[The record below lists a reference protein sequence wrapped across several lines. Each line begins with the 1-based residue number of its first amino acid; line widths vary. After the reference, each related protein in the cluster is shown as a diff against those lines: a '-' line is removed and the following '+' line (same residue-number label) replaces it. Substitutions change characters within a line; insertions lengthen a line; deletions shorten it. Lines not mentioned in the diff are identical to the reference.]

1 MSKSIFS
8 FFSGAGLLDLGFEQ
22 ADFDIVFINEYKKSF
37 LEAYKYARSS
47 QNFNEPRYGSS
58 CCDINDFL
66 KHEKLKFLQESIK
79 IERDLG
85 NFVGI
90 IGGPPC
96 PDFSVGGK
104 NKGREGGNGVLAQS
118 FINVIISCHPDFFVF
133 ENVKGLVKTAKH
145 RQYFDELKLQLI
157 EAGFIIDTA
166 VLNALCY
173 GVPQDRE
180 RVIMVGIDRKYF
192 CQYTNSESI
201 KFNFPWEKHALFTV
215 KDIKEIN
222 WPQRQV
228 FKLDCR
234 RNFPRKIDKKYYNLT
249 VEAWF
254 RNNHVD
260 RHPNSID
267 TFKVKSGYSKISSID
282 EGDVSRKS
290 FKRLHRWRYSPTA
303 AYGNNEVHLHPYK
316 IRRLSVAESMAI
328 QSLPEWFCLPKT
340 MTLTDKFKVI
350 GNGVPILMAQAIAT
364 TLSDFI
370 DKIVARRIDNE

>member
-1 MSKSIFS
+1 MNKSVFS

-22 ADFDIVFINEYKKSF
+22 ANFDIVFINEYSKSF

-47 QNFNEPRYGSS
+47 QNFNEPKYGSY
-58 CCDINDFL
+58 CCDINNFL
-66 KHEKLKFLQESIK
+66 NYEKLEFLHKSIK
-79 IERDLG
+79 NERDIG

-104 NKGREGGNGVLAQS
+104 NKGRDGKNGILAQS

-133 ENVKGLVKTAKH
+133 ENVKGLVKTGKH
-145 RQYFDELKLQLI
+145 RQYFNELKLQLVK
-157 EAGFIIDTA
+157 AGYFIDDA

-180 RVIMVGIDRKYF
+180 RVIMVGIDKKYI
-192 CQYTNSESI
+192 CGHTNNTQNT
-201 KFNFPWEKHALFTV
+201 KFNFPWKQHALFTIE
-215 KDIKEIN
+215 DIKEVN
-222 WPQRQV
+222 WPKRQV
-228 FKLDCR
+228 FKVDCR
-234 RNFPRKIDKKYYNLT
+234 RDFPRKIDRRFYNLT

-254 RNNHVD
+254 RDNHVD
-260 RHPNSID
+260 KHPNSID
-267 TFKVKSGYSKISSID
+267 VFKVKSGYAKISTID

-328 QSLPEWFCLPKT
+328 QSLPEWFCLPKS
-340 MTLTDKFKVI
+340 MSLTDKFKVI
-350 GNGVPILMAQAIAT
+350 GNGVPVLMARAIAK

-370 DKIVARRIDNE
+370 DKILCEEDR